1 MVSVCPNCGGNGEVI
16 SEYCRK
22 CSGEGRIRVKKDI
35 KVKIPPGVSKGSI
48 LRVAGEGDAGPKG
61 GPPGDLYVYLDIE
74 EIPEI
79 QRDGINLRS
88 SVSISY
94 LDAILGTVV
103 KSTSFVTAASSEDGV
118 KTVEGTTDL
127 QIPSGTQPGDVLV
140 LAKKGAPKLN
150 RPSIRGD
157 HLFTIK
163 VAIPNRISAKE
174 RELLEE
180 LAFLSNS
187 PGSRSQTR
195 PRVQQE
201 SKAGNTQS
209 ENGSVTEKTDESE
222 GQDDPWK
229 KLKDFAGSHK

>member
-1 MVSVCPNCGGNGEVI
+1 MIVMIEKKLMLSKASGL
-16 SEYCRK
+16 CR
-22 CSGEGRIRVKKDI
+22 
-35 KVKIPPGVSKGSI
+35 
-48 LRVAGEGDAGPKG
+48 

-103 KSTSFVTAASSEDGV
+103 KV

-195 PRVQQE
+195 PRVQQGT
-201 SKAGNTQS
+201 GNTQS

-222 GQDDPWK
+222 DQDDPWK
-229 KLKDFAGSHK
+229 KLKDFAGSHKF